1 MSAASLPPSLEHGS
15 EEEPNISR
23 IPDESQTH
31 LAREENSN
39 YQEKAVG
46 DKATQGFVVG
56 FRGPQ
61 DTTNPRHWS
70 VRKKWL
76 NIAVISVI
84 STVT

>member
-15 EEEPNISR
+15 EEEPDISR

-31 LAREENSN
+31 LGREENDN
-39 YQEKAVG
+39 YREKAVG
-46 DKATQGFVVG
+46 DGAAPWVVVG

-61 DTTNPRHWS
+61 DTSNPRHWS

>member
-1 MSAASLPPSLEHGS
+1 MSVVSLPPSLEHGS
-15 EEEPNISR
+15 EEEPDISR

-31 LAREENSN
+31 LAREENGN
-39 YQEKAVG
+39 YHEKAVG
-46 DKATQGFVVG
+46 DNATQEVVVG
-56 FRGPQ
+56 SRGPQ
-61 DTTNPRHWS
+61 DTSNPRNWS